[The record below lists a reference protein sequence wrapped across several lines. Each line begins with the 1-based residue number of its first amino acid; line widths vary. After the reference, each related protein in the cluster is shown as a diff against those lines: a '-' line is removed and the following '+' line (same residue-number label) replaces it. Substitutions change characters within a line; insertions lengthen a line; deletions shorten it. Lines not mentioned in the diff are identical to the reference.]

1 MSETNV
7 RDVEGWN
14 GRPAP
19 VRAVIGGLGVVALV
33 AGARAVLLGAK
44 ELPEVS
50 AVAPSI
56 DSEYRFYASWYPVI
70 GLALLRVARDQSV
83 DDVVVPGICGG
94 LLIAAA
100 ARTRS
105 LRTVGRPHRSQLALM
120 AIEYALPAL
129 LLPWH
134 RRSMPHGAS

>member
-1 MSETNV
+1 MRKVLGVMGAVALAAGS
-7 RDVEGWN
+7 
-14 GRPAP
+14 
-19 VRAVIGGLGVVALV
+19 RAVV
-33 AGARAVLLGAK
+33 LGAK
-44 ELPEVS
+44 ELPGVS

-70 GLALLRVARDQSV
+70 GLALVRTARDQPV

-100 ARTRS
+100 ARTLS
-105 LRTVGRPHRSQLALM
+105 LRAVGRPNRSQLALM
-120 AIEYALPAL
+120 AIEYALPAM

-134 RRSMPHGAS
+134 RWSTRR